1 MLSKELVA
9 EIRRLY
15 YAEHWKVGT
24 IASELLLH
32 HTTVRRTLGLLERC
46 GSRQPRATK
55 TQPYEEFIRQTLENH
70 PRLRATRIYDM
81 VRARG
86 YTGGIAQLRRLVRRV
101 RPRRTEVYARVRV
114 FSGEQG
120 QVDWAHFGVVRIAGA
135 TRRLSCFV
143 LTLSYSRAF
152 YLEFFFDQ
160 SLENFLTGHVRAL
173 HELGGCP
180 RVLLYDN
187 LKSAVVERLADR
199 VRFNPKLLELSAHY
213 HFQPRAC
220 TPGRAN
226 EKGRVERT
234 IRFIRE
240 SFFEARPFTHLRDF
254 NKRAL
259 EWRDGVLDRP
269 HPELKSQRVVD
280 VFADEKTKLLPLPK
294 NRFEAELLKPFHSK
308 KTIYIRF
315 DLNDYSFPP
324 TAADQDLTLVASD
337 TRIRILDRKV
347 VIATHRRSYGR
358 GELVEDPEHRKALL
372 KLRRKAQSSSAMQ
385 QLAAQLPEAELF
397 LESAFD
403 KGESPRGLVPK
414 LLLLLDDYGKN
425 ELRDAIQIALER
437 HTPRLSSL
445 AWLLK
450 KRRAASKQKRPL
462 PLTLGHRPELTEL
475 VIHPQDPEVYDEL
488 FRSDE
493 SEDD

>member
-1 MLSKELVA
+1 MISKELIA

-15 YAEHWKVGT
+15 YAEHWRVGT
-24 IASELLLH
+24 IASELGLH
-32 HTTVRRTLGLLERC
+32 HSTVRRAVGLLKRPV
-46 GSRQPRATK
+46 SQQPRATK
-55 TQPYEEFIRQTLENH
+55 TQPYEEFILQTLKNH

-86 YTGGIAQLRRLVRRV
+86 YEGGIAQLRRLIRRV
-101 RPRRTEVYARVRV
+101 RPRSTEVYARVQV

-120 QVDWAHFGVVRIAGA
+120 QVDWGHFGVVRIGAA

-187 LKSAVVERLADR
+187 LKTAVIERHVDR
-199 VRFNPKLLELSAHY
+199 VRYHPKLLELSAHY

-220 TPGRAN
+220 TPGRPN

-240 SFFEARPFTHLRDF
+240 SFFEARPFTNLRDF

-259 EWRDGVLDRP
+259 EWRDRVVDRP
-269 HPELKSQRVVD
+269 HPELKPRRVCD
-280 VFADEKTKLLPLPK
+280 VFADEKAMLLLLPE
-294 NRFEAELLKPFHSK
+294 NRFEAELVKSFRSK
-308 KTIYIRF
+308 KSIYVRF
-315 DLNDYSFPP
+315 DLNDYSFPH
-324 TAADQDLTLVASD
+324 TAANKDLMLVASD
-337 TRIRILDRKV
+337 IRIRILHGNK

-358 GELVEDPEHRKALL
+358 GELVEAPEHRKALL
-372 KLRRKAQSSSAMQ
+372 ELRRRAQSSSAMQ
-385 QLAAQLPEAELF
+385 QLAAQLPEAERF

-403 KGESPRGLVPK
+403 KGESPRKLVQK

-425 ELRDAIQIALER
+425 ELRAVIHLALER
-437 HTPRLSSL
+437 NSPRLSSL

-450 KRRAASKQKRPL
+450 KRRSASNLKRPL
-462 PLTLGHRPELTEL
+462 PLTLGHRPELTEI
-475 VIHPQDPEVYDEL
+475 VIQPQDPEVYDEL
-488 FRSDE
+488 FRNDE